1 MALGVER
8 GTMFV
13 RKKRGGAA
21 RRGKAAKKRKPKAK
35 AGLRLPAALEQR
47 HVDLIALFL
56 IAFGVYLAFV
66 LFLGWEGGKVGYGA
80 ETALTYLFGE
90 IGARIFTVL
99 LLVVG
104 GMLLTGTSVSD
115 LARGIGRSLR
125 ALFRGLFAGGDAAA
139 RTVAK
144 THSDWREHRE
154 ARAEAATLAGAT
166 DVMSSYPEEDDDFEP
181 TVALAEE
188 DEFDAQVFDAAAEG
202 ETETHVLP
210 ADEDEEEP
218 AELKNYHSEDAVA
231 VVDEGDRAHAG
242 LTPMGSKRGVTM
254 SEEINYRPPSHKLLE
269 RGKNDKGPD
278 PKDHEAVGRKLV
290 ETLGHFG
297 VEAKIVGIV
306 SGPHVSRFE
315 LRLAPGTKV
324 KKVTELAND
333 IAYAL
338 ASTDIR
344 ILAPIPGKQAVG
356 VEVPNRTRKMVRLGD
371 IYAGRPEKTSPLVAW
386 LGKGID
392 GNPVWTDIA
401 KMPHVLVAGTTGSG
415 KSGCVNAIL
424 SSILMQASPNEV
436 RLVLVDPKQV
446 ELNHYEN
453 VPHLLTPVVTSP
465 RLAANVLSNLIGE
478 MESRYG
484 IMSEARARNLVEL
497 NRVRKKKG
505 EAPLPHILC
514 VIDELADLMMV
525 APAEVEDSII
535 RLAQKSRAT
544 GIHLVLAT
552 QRPSTDII
560 TGTIKVNIPSRIAFA
575 VSSQTDS
582 RVILDQGGAE
592 ALLGQGDMLF
602 RGAGTS
608 KLSRVQGAFITEDEI
623 ARITGHWAKQGE
635 PEFEAELLETP
646 QEPESEDRD
655 DDFDPDSDDLLD
667 EAIRLV
673 VQTETA
679 SVSMIQRR
687 LRVGYTRA
695 GRLIDMLERRGVI
708 SGYEGSKPRQVLI
721 TQADLS
727 RVLSGGNSA
736 PEPVAVESEPEA

>member
-1 MALGVER
+1 
-8 GTMFV
+8 MFV
-13 RKKRGGAA
+13 RNRK
-21 RRGKAAKKRKPKAK
+21 RGKAARRKPKAK
-35 AGLRLPAALEQR
+35 SKAAAKRGLHLPQALEQR
-47 HVDLIALFL
+47 HLDLIGLFL
-56 IAFGVYLAFV
+56 IAFGVYLSFV
-66 LFLGWEGGKVGYGA
+66 LFFGWEGGKVGYGV
-80 ETALTYLFGE
+80 ETGLVYLFGTV
-90 IGARIFTVL
+90 GARIATVL
-99 LLVVG
+99 MLLIGGLLV
-104 GMLLTGTSVSD
+104 TGTSIST
-115 LARGIGRSLR
+115 LFRGIGRALR
-125 ALFRGLFAGGDAAA
+125 RIFTGSRGVAQTAIQTRRDRQEEKTFSFETQAGP
-139 RTVAK
+139 
-144 THSDWREHRE
+144 
-154 ARAEAATLAGAT
+154 T
-166 DVMSSYPEEDDDFEP
+166 DVMSAYPEEDDVEP
-181 TVALAEE
+181 TVALVEEPEEAVEEAVTESFDAELAAIEAEE
-188 DEFDAQVFDAAAEG
+188 EA
-202 ETETHVLP
+202 
-210 ADEDEEEP
+210 
-218 AELKNYHSEDAVA
+218 A
-231 VVDEGDRAHAG
+231 VVDLVPEPEQVA
-242 LTPMGSKRGVTM
+242 LTPQGNKRGVTI
-254 SEEINYRPPSHKLLE
+254 SEGIDYKPPPTKSLE
-269 RGKNDKGPD
+269 RGKGDKGVD
-278 PKDHEAVGRKLV
+278 PRDHEIVGRKLV
-290 ETLGHFG
+290 ETLAHFK

-306 SGPHVSRFE
+306 SGPHVSRYE

-324 KKVTELAND
+324 KKVTELSND
-333 IAYAL
+333 LAYAL

-356 VEVPNRTRKMVRLGD
+356 VEVPNTRRRIVRLGD
-371 IYAGRPEKTSPLVAW
+371 IYSARPEKTSPLVAW

-392 GNPVWTDIA
+392 GNAVWTDLA

-424 SSILMQASPNEV
+424 SSILMQASPNDV

-465 RLAANVLSNLIGE
+465 RLAANVLANLIGE

-484 IMSEARARNLVEL
+484 IMGEARCRNLAEL
-497 NRVRKKKG
+497 NRARAKAG

-525 APAEVEDSII
+525 SPAEVEDSII

-560 TGTIKVNIPSRIAFA
+560 TGTIKVNIPARIAFA

-608 KLSRVQGAFITEDEI
+608 KLQRIQGAFVTEEET
-623 ARITGHWAKQGE
+623 ARITNHWAKQGE
-635 PEFEAELLETP
+635 PEFEVELLEVHEEKGVET
-646 QEPESEDRD
+646 EG
-655 DDFDPDSDDLLD
+655 DFDPDSDDLLD
-667 EAIRLV
+667 DAIRV
-673 VQTETA
+673 VVETETA

-708 SGYEGSKPRQVLI
+708 SGYEGSKPRQVLVG
-721 TQADLS
+721 QADLG
-727 RVLSGGNSA
+727 RLIGGGEPQAVEPETSPVA
-736 PEPVAVESEPEA
+736 PE

>member
-1 MALGVER
+1 
-8 GTMFV
+8 MFV
-13 RKKRGGAA
+13 RKKRGSAA
-21 RRGKAAKKRKPKAK
+21 RRKPKSKAKTPRAK
-35 AGLRLPAALEQR
+35 ARGGRLHLPHALEQR
-47 HVDLIALFL
+47 HLDLIGLFL
-56 IAFGVYLAFV
+56 IAAGVYLSFV
-66 LFLGWEGGKVGYGA
+66 LFFGWEGGKVGYGL
-80 ETALTYLFGE
+80 ETALVYLVGGV
-90 IGARIFTVL
+90 GARIFTVL
-99 LLVVG
+99 MLVTGGLLV
-104 GMLLTGTSVSD
+104 TGTSISTLVK
-115 LARGIGRSLR
+115 GIGRGMR
-125 ALFRGLFAGGDAAA
+125 RLFLGSRGAAQTAIQTRRDRQGEEKTFAFETEPGP
-139 RTVAK
+139 
-144 THSDWREHRE
+144 
-154 ARAEAATLAGAT
+154 T
-166 DVMSSYPEEDDDFEP
+166 DVMSAYPEEDEVEP
-181 TVALAEE
+181 TVALIEEPDEAVAEPVTESFDAELAAIEAEE
-188 DEFDAQVFDAAAEG
+188 DA
-202 ETETHVLP
+202 
-210 ADEDEEEP
+210 
-218 AELKNYHSEDAVA
+218 AVA
-231 VVDEGDRAHAG
+231 EPEPVAEQIA
-242 LTPMGSKRGVTM
+242 LTPQGNKRGVTI
-254 SEEINYRPPSHKLLE
+254 SEGIDYKPPPSKALE
-269 RGKNDKGPD
+269 RGKADKGVD
-278 PKDHEAVGRKLV
+278 PRDHEIVGRKLV
-290 ETLGHFG
+290 EALGHFG

-306 SGPHVSRFE
+306 SGPHVSRYE

-324 KKVTELAND
+324 KKVTELSND
-333 IAYAL
+333 LAYAL

-356 VEVPNRTRKMVRLGD
+356 VEVPNTRRRIVRLGD

-392 GNPVWTDIA
+392 GNAVWTDLA

-465 RLAANVLSNLIGE
+465 RLAANVLANLIGE

-484 IMSEARARNLVEL
+484 IMGKARARNLGEL
-497 NRVRKKKG
+497 NRARAKAG

-525 APAEVEDSII
+525 SPAEVEDSII

-560 TGTIKVNIPSRIAFA
+560 TGTIKVNIPARIAFA

-608 KLSRVQGAFITEDEI
+608 KLQRIQGAFITEDEI

-635 PEFEAELLETP
+635 PEFEAELLEVVA
-646 QEPESEDRD
+646 EKGVEAEGDY
-655 DDFDPDSDDLLD
+655 DPDSDDLLD
-667 EAIRLV
+667 EAIRV
-673 VQTETA
+673 VVETETA

-708 SGYEGSKPRQVLI
+708 SGYEGSKPRQVLV
-721 TQADLS
+721 TAADMARLT
-727 RVLSGGNSA
+727 SGGG
-736 PEPVAVESEPEA
+736 EPAEPAGEVPTSVLE

>member
-1 MALGVER
+1 
-8 GTMFV
+8 MFV
-13 RKKRGGAA
+13 RKKRAPA
-21 RRGKAAKKRKPKAK
+21 RKAK
-35 AGLRLPAALEQR
+35 AGKKRAKATKPKGGLHLPRALEQR
-47 HVDLIALFL
+47 HLDLIGLFL
-56 IAFGVYLAFV
+56 VAFGVYLVFV
-66 LFLGWEGGKVGYGA
+66 LFFGWEGGKVGYGV
-80 ETALTYLFGE
+80 ETGLVYLFGSV
-90 IGARIFTVL
+90 GARIFTVL
-99 LLVVG
+99 MLLVG
-104 GMLLTGTSVSD
+104 GMLLTGTSVST
-115 LARGIGRSLR
+115 LARGIGRGAR
-125 ALFRGLFAGGDAAA
+125 ATTRTVFHGGDAAA
-139 RTVAK
+139 RTVARS
-144 THSDWREHRE
+144 HADWREQRQT
-154 ARAEAATLAGAT
+154 RSGAETVAGAT
-166 DVMSSYPEEDDDFEP
+166 DVMSTYPDTDEFEP
-181 TVALAEE
+181 TVQLADDDFDSSIFAAETEADAAEE
-188 DEFDAQVFDAAAEG
+188 PV
-202 ETETHVLP
+202 
-210 ADEDEEEP
+210 DEEPTPELRNYDP
-218 AELKNYHSEDAVA
+218 ADAVA
-231 VVDEGDRAHAG
+231 VVDQGDRAHAG
-242 LTPMGSKRGVTM
+242 LTPLGNKRGVTM
-254 SEEINYRPPSHKLLE
+254 SEEIDYRPPPAKSLE
-269 RGKNDKGPD
+269 RGKGDKGPD
-278 PKDHEAVGRKLV
+278 PRDQEVIGRKLV

-297 VEAKIVGIV
+297 VEAKIVGVV
-306 SGPHVSRFE
+306 SGPHVSRYE
-315 LRLAPGTKV
+315 LRLAPGIKV

-333 IAYAL
+333 LAYAL

-356 VEVPNRTRKMVRLGD
+356 VEVPNARRRIVRLGD

-392 GNPVWTDIA
+392 GNAVWTDLA

-415 KSGCVNAIL
+415 KSACVNGIL

-478 MESRYG
+478 METRYG
-484 IMSEARARNLVEL
+484 IMSEARCRNLAEL
-497 NRVRKKKG
+497 NRYREKKG

-592 ALLGQGDMLF
+592 SLLGQGDMLF
-602 RGAGTS
+602 RGAGSS
-608 KLSRVQGAFITEDEI
+608 KLQRVQGAFITEEEI
-623 ARITGHWAKQGE
+623 ARITNHWAKQGE
-635 PEFEAELLETP
+635 PEFEDELLETP
-646 QEPESEDRD
+646 PDAAEESGSEG
-655 DDFDPDSDDLLD
+655 DFDPDSDDLLD

-721 TQADLS
+721 TQADLN
-727 RVLSGGNSA
+727 RVLAPSGQQAPAA
-736 PEPVAVESEPEA
+736 PEPIAVDSEPEL

>member
-1 MALGVER
+1 
-8 GTMFV
+8 
-13 RKKRGGAA
+13 
-21 RRGKAAKKRKPKAK
+21 
-35 AGLRLPAALEQR
+35 
-47 HVDLIALFL
+47 
-56 IAFGVYLAFV
+56 
-66 LFLGWEGGKVGYGA
+66 
-80 ETALTYLFGE
+80 
-90 IGARIFTVL
+90 
-99 LLVVG
+99 
-104 GMLLTGTSVSD
+104 
-115 LARGIGRSLR
+115 
-125 ALFRGLFAGGDAAA
+125 
-139 RTVAK
+139 
-144 THSDWREHRE
+144 
-154 ARAEAATLAGAT
+154 
-166 DVMSSYPEEDDDFEP
+166 
-181 TVALAEE
+181 
-188 DEFDAQVFDAAAEG
+188 
-202 ETETHVLP
+202 
-210 ADEDEEEP
+210 
-218 AELKNYHSEDAVA
+218 
-231 VVDEGDRAHAG
+231 
-242 LTPMGSKRGVTM
+242 
-254 SEEINYRPPSHKLLE
+254 
-269 RGKNDKGPD
+269 
-278 PKDHEAVGRKLV
+278 
-290 ETLGHFG
+290 
-297 VEAKIVGIV
+297 
-306 SGPHVSRFE
+306 
-315 LRLAPGTKV
+315 V

-333 IAYAL
+333 LAYAL

-356 VEVPNRTRKMVRLGD
+356 VEVPNARRRIVRLGD

-392 GNPVWTDIA
+392 GNPVWTDLA

-415 KSGCVNAIL
+415 KSACVNGIL

-478 MESRYG
+478 METRYG
-484 IMSEARARNLVEL
+484 IMSEARCRNLGEL
-497 NRVRKKKG
+497 NRFRIKAG

-560 TGTIKVNIPSRIAFA
+560 TGTIKVNIPARIAFA

-602 RGAGTS
+602 RGAGSS
-608 KLSRVQGAFITEDEI
+608 KLQRVQGAFITEEEI
-623 ARITGHWAKQGE
+623 ARITNHWAKQGE
-635 PEFEAELLETP
+635 PEFETELLES
-646 QEPESEDRD
+646 PEESVEEGHEG
-655 DDFDPDSDDLLD
+655 DFDPDSDDLLD

-727 RVLSGGNSA
+727 RVLSSGEA
-736 PEPVAVESEPEA
+736 EPEPVAIDLDADV

>member
-1 MALGVER
+1 
-8 GTMFV
+8 MFV
-13 RKKRGGAA
+13 RKKRAPA
-21 RRGKAAKKRKPKAK
+21 RKAK
-35 AGLRLPAALEQR
+35 AGKKRAKAAKPRGGLHLPAGLEQR
-47 HVDLIALFL
+47 HLDLIGLFL
-56 IAFGVYLAFV
+56 VAFGVYLVFV
-66 LFLGWEGGKVGYGA
+66 LFLGWEGGKVGYGV
-80 ETALTYLFGE
+80 ETGLVYLFGTV
-90 IGARIFTVL
+90 GSRIFTL
-99 LLVVG
+99 LMLLVG
-104 GMLLTGTSVSD
+104 GMLLTGTSVSA
-115 LARGIGRSLR
+115 LARGVG
-125 ALFRGLFAGGDAAA
+125 RGLRGVFHGGDAAA
-139 RTVAK
+139 RTVAR
-144 THSDWREHRE
+144 THMDWREQRQARSE
-154 ARAEAATLAGAT
+154 AETVAGAT
-166 DVMSSYPEEDDDFEP
+166 DVMSSYPDTDEFEP
-181 TVALAEE
+181 TVQLADDGFD
-188 DEFDAQVFDAAAEG
+188 DELFDAEASPGMPGREAEDM
-202 ETETHVLP
+202 P
-210 ADEDEEEP
+210 
-218 AELKNYHSEDAVA
+218 
-231 VVDEGDRAHAG
+231 VDEGPSTVEQEPPAPAT
-242 LTPMGSKRGVTM
+242 TPMGNARGVTT
-254 SEEINYRPPSHKLLE
+254 SDEIDYRPPPAKALE
-269 RGKNDKGPD
+269 RGKGDKGPD
-278 PKDHEAVGRKLV
+278 PRDQEVVGRKLV

-297 VEAKIVGIV
+297 VEAKIVGVV
-306 SGPHVSRFE
+306 SGPHVSRYE
-315 LRLAPGTKV
+315 LRLAPGIKV

-333 IAYAL
+333 LAYAL

-356 VEVPNRTRKMVRLGD
+356 VEVPNTRRRIVRLGD

-392 GNPVWTDIA
+392 GNPVWTDLA

-484 IMSEARARNLVEL
+484 IMGEARCRNLGEL
-497 NRVRKKKG
+497 NRVRVKAG

-560 TGTIKVNIPSRIAFA
+560 TGTIKVNIPARIAFA

-608 KLSRVQGAFITEDEI
+608 KLQRVQGAFITEEEI
-623 ARITGHWAKQGE
+623 ARIANHWAKQGE

-646 QEPESEDRD
+646 EEAEEEGHEG
-655 DDFDPDSDDLLD
+655 DFDPDSDDLLD

-721 TQADLS
+721 TQADLN
-727 RVLSGGNSA
+727 RVLAPAGQAAPSA
-736 PEPVAVESEPEA
+736 PEPVSVEAEPDA

>member
-1 MALGVER
+1 
-8 GTMFV
+8 MFV
-13 RKKRGGAA
+13 RKKRAPA
-21 RRGKAAKKRKPKAK
+21 RKAK
-35 AGLRLPAALEQR
+35 AGKKRAKAAKPKGGLHLPAGLEQR
-47 HVDLIALFL
+47 HLDLIGLVL
-56 IAFGVYLAFV
+56 VAFGVYLVFV
-66 LFLGWEGGKVGYGA
+66 LFFGWEGGKVGYGV
-80 ETALTYLFGE
+80 ETGLAYLFGTV
-90 IGARIFTVL
+90 GARIFTIL
-99 LLVVG
+99 ILLVG
-104 GMLLTGTSVSD
+104 GILLTGTSVST
-115 LARGIGRSLR
+115 LARGVGRGVK
-125 ALFRGLFAGGDAAA
+125 ATFRGVFHGSDAAA
-139 RTVAK
+139 RTVAR
-144 THSDWREHRE
+144 THADWREQRQT
-154 ARAEAATLAGAT
+154 RSEAATLAGET
-166 DVMSSYPEEDDDFEP
+166 DVMSSYPDTDEFEP
-181 TVALAEE
+181 TVQLAEE
-188 DEFDAQVFDAAAEG
+188 
-202 ETETHVLP
+202 P
-210 ADEDEEEP
+210 EDEP
-218 AELKNYHSEDAVA
+218 DLAIAADDFDRELEDISTSEEDAVA
-231 VVDEGDRAHAG
+231 IDPTPEPEQIA
-242 LTPMGSKRGVTM
+242 LTPMGEKRGVTT
-254 SEEINYRPPSHKLLE
+254 SDEIDYRPPPAKALE
-269 RGKNDKGPD
+269 RGKGDKGPD
-278 PKDHEAVGRKLV
+278 PRDQEITGRKLV

-297 VEAKIVGIV
+297 VEAKIVGVV
-306 SGPHVSRFE
+306 SGPHVSRYE
-315 LRLAPGTKV
+315 LRLAPGIKV

-333 IAYAL
+333 LAYAL

-356 VEVPNRTRKMVRLGD
+356 VEVPNARRRIVRLGD

-392 GNPVWTDIA
+392 GNPVWTDLA

-415 KSGCVNAIL
+415 KSACVNGIL

-478 MESRYG
+478 METRYG
-484 IMSEARARNLVEL
+484 IMSEARCRNLVEL
-497 NRVRKKKG
+497 NRYRKKKG
-505 EAPLPHILC
+505 DAPLPHILC

-592 ALLGQGDMLF
+592 SLLGQGDMLF
-602 RGAGTS
+602 RGAGSS
-608 KLSRVQGAFITEDEI
+608 KLQRIQGAFITEEEI
-623 ARITGHWAKQGE
+623 ARITNHWAKQGE

-646 QEPESEDRD
+646 EEVVEEGHEGE
-655 DDFDPDSDDLLD
+655 FDPDSDDLLD

-721 TQADLS
+721 TQADLN
-727 RVLSGGNSA
+727 RVLA
-736 PEPVAVESEPEA
+736 PAGQAGPPPPGSLTADSDQDL

>member
-1 MALGVER
+1 
-8 GTMFV
+8 V
-13 RKKRGGAA
+13 RQKRSAPAKKAKKG
-21 RRGKAAKKRKPKAK
+21 AAKKRPKAAAPRGGLG
-35 AGLRLPAALEQR
+35 AGLEQR
-47 HVDLIALFL
+47 HIDLIGVVLVALGCFL
-56 IAFGVYLAFV
+56 LFV
-66 LFLGWEGGKVGYGA
+66 LFFGWEGGKVGYGLKTGL
-80 ETALTYLFGE
+80 EYLGGAL
-90 IGARIFTVL
+90 GAKIFTL
-99 LLVVG
+99 LCLLVG
-104 GMLLTGTSVSD
+104 GMLLTGTSVAA
-115 LARGIGRSLR
+115 LASGIGRGAR
-125 ALFRGLFAGGDAAA
+125 AVFHAVFLSGAEERREAD
-139 RTVAK
+139 RTEV
-144 THSDWREHRE
+144 DWRQRDEGRG
-154 ARAEAATLAGAT
+154 AEDETIAGPT
-166 DVMSSYPEEDDDFEP
+166 DVMSTYPEDDDDFEP
-181 TVALAEE
+181 TIALAESDTE
-188 DEFDAQVFDAAAEG
+188 EQPFAPGIFDAEVEEGGSAEV
-202 ETETHVLP
+202 EPEPEPDEEPVVAEVVPDEP
-210 ADEDEEEP
+210 ADEP
-218 AELKNYHSEDAVA
+218 PQ
-231 VVDEGDRAHAG
+231 
-242 LTPMGSKRGVTM
+242 LTPMGKLRGVTT
-254 SEEINYRPPSHKLLE
+254 SEEIDYRPPPQKALE
-269 RGKNDKGPD
+269 RGKGDKGPD
-278 PKDHEAVGRKLV
+278 PRDQEAIGRKLI

-297 VEAKIVGIV
+297 VEAKIVGVV
-306 SGPHVSRFE
+306 SGPHVSLYE
-315 LRLAPGTKV
+315 MRLAPGIKV

-333 IAYAL
+333 LAYAL

-356 VEVPNRTRKMVRLGD
+356 VEVPNTRRRMVRLGD
-371 IYAGRPEKTSPLVAW
+371 IYAGRPQKTSPLVAW

-392 GNPVWTDIA
+392 GNAVWTDIA

-424 SSILMQASPNEV
+424 SSILMQASPNDV

-446 ELNHYEN
+446 ELNHYEH

-465 RLAANVLSNLIGE
+465 RLAANVLSNLITE

-484 IMSEARARNLVEL
+484 IMSQARARNLDEL
-497 NRVRKKKG
+497 NRIRRKAG

-525 APAEVEDSII
+525 APAEVEDAII

-592 ALLGQGDMLF
+592 SLLGQGDMLF

-608 KLSRVQGAFITEDEI
+608 KLERIQGAFVTEDEI
-623 ARITGHWAKQGE
+623 ARITEHWAKQGE
-635 PEFEAELLETP
+635 PEFEAELLESP
-646 QEPESEDRD
+646 EEAESEGD
-655 DDFDPDSDDLLD
+655 DGEFDPDSDDLLD

-721 TQADLS
+721 TQADLN
-727 RVLSGGNSA
+727 RVLAPAGSGADAA
-736 PEPVAVESEPEA
+736 PPGEPPDPGA

>member
-1 MALGVER
+1 
-8 GTMFV
+8 MFV
-13 RKKRGGAA
+13 RKKRASSA
-21 RRGKAAKKRKPKAK
+21 RRGKAAFKRKPKGGG
-35 AGLRLPAALEQR
+35 GLRLPAALEQR
-47 HVDLIALFL
+47 HIDLIALFL
-56 IAFGVYLAFV
+56 VAFGVYLVFV
-66 LFLGWEGGKVGYGA
+66 LFLGWEGGKVGYGT

-90 IGARIFTVL
+90 VGARIFTVL

-104 GMLLTGTSVSD
+104 GMLLTGTSVST
-115 LARGIGRSLR
+115 LARGIGRSIR
-125 ALFRGLFAGGDAAA
+125 AVFRAIFSGGDAAA

-144 THSDWREHRE
+144 THADWRQHRD
-154 ARAEAATLAGAT
+154 ARAEAATLAGPT
-166 DVMSSYPEEDDDFEP
+166 DVMSSYPENDDDFEP

-188 DEFDAQVFDAAAEG
+188 DPFDAEIFDAAADA
-202 ETETHVLP
+202 ETETHVL
-210 ADEDEEEP
+210 AADEEAVRDEDEEEAP
-218 AELKNYHSEDAVA
+218 QLELQNYDSDDAVA
-231 VVDEGDRAHAG
+231 VVDPGDRAHAG

-254 SEEINYRPPSHKLLE
+254 SEEIDYRPPSLKLLE
-269 RGKNDKGPD
+269 RGKGDKGPD
-278 PKDHEAVGRKLV
+278 PRDQEAVGRKLV

-297 VEAKIVGIV
+297 VEAKIVGVV

-392 GNPVWTDIA
+392 GNAVWTDIA

-446 ELNHYEN
+446 ELNHYEH

-465 RLAANVLSNLIGE
+465 RLAANVLQNLIGE

-484 IMSEARARNLVEL
+484 IMSQARARNLAEL
-497 NRVRKKKG
+497 NRVRRKQG

-608 KLSRVQGAFITEDEI
+608 KLARVQGAFITEDEI

-635 PEFEAELLETP
+635 PEFEDELLEAP
-646 QEPESEDRD
+646 AEVAEEGRD

-727 RVLSGGNSA
+727 RVLSGGGEGA
-736 PEPVAVESEPEA
+736 PAPVAVDSESDA